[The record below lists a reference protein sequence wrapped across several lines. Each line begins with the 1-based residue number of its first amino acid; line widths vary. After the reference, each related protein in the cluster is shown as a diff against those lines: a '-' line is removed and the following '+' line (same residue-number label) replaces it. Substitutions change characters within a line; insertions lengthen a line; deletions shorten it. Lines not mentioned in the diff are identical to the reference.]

1 MKRVLKLSLVLAS
14 TDRPVCGK
22 TKILVMKWSVEAV
35 HDQAMPAHRHVLR
48 SCEGARTGTADG
60 PPRQGRSVGSRLL
73 IIGGALGVVLV
84 AMMASCRAA
93 ELEPPAPAED
103 WSVHFQ
109 STGVWQGYPG
119 FHSPFQGP
127 NSLPGGGEA
136 RETISGTAF
145 LGRRLPW
152 EGGEL
157 YFNPEFNQGFGLDRT
172 LGVAGFP
179 NGEAQKAGFN
189 TPKPNVARLFLRQTF
204 GLGGA
209 KEMIEDGAN
218 QIARTVDVSRVT
230 VTAGKFAATD
240 IFDDNAY
247 AHDPR
252 TTFLNWSLW
261 EAAAWDYPADQ
272 KGYTDGV
279 AIELNQQDWALRGGW
294 FLQPKIANE
303 RDLEP
308 RFWRAFGAVAEL
320 ETRHELRGEPG
331 KLRFLVFANRAHMG
345 NLEQAVALAAETG
358 AAADI
363 AAVRNYRWKAGFAVN
378 LEQAV
383 SDDLGVFSRLSWND
397 GRTEAW
403 AFTDVDRSFSLGTSL
418 KGTSWR
424 RPNDTIG
431 LAGVVNEL
439 SKVHRNF
446 FAAGGTGI
454 LVGDGRLN
462 YAPEGIIEA
471 YYSYRV
477 VEPVALS
484 LDYQFIGNPAYDQD
498 RGPVHVFAAR
508 LHVEF

>member
-1 MKRVLKLSLVLAS
+1 M
-14 TDRPVCGK
+14 
-22 TKILVMKWSVEAV
+22 
-35 HDQAMPAHRHVLR
+35 
-48 SCEGARTGTADG
+48 
-60 PPRQGRSVGSRLL
+60 
-73 IIGGALGVVLV
+73 LV
-84 AMMASCRAA
+84 ACAAGLSWSSGEHAAAA
-93 ELEPPAPAED
+93 EASDAAAAAETENAA

-119 FHSPFQGP
+119 FHSPFQGK
-127 NSLPGGGEA
+127 NSLPGGGQA
-136 RETISGTAF
+136 RETLSGTAF

-157 YFNPEFNQGFGLDRT
+157 YFNPEFNQGFGIGRT
-172 LGVAGFP
+172 AGVAGFP
-179 NGEAQKAGFN
+179 NGEGGKAGFD

-204 GLGGA
+204 GLGGD
-209 KEMIEDGAN
+209 KETVEDGAN
-218 QIARTVDVSRVT
+218 RIATAVDVSRVT

-240 IFDDNAY
+240 IFDDNQY

-279 AIELNQQDWALRGGW
+279 AIELNQKRWALRGGW
-294 FLQPKIANE
+294 FLEPKIAND
-303 RDLEP
+303 RDLET
-308 RFWRAFGAVAEL
+308 RFWRAFGAVTEL
-320 ETRHELRGEPG
+320 ETRHELGGEPG

-345 NLEQAVALAAETG
+345 NLQQAVALAEETG
-358 AAADI
+358 APADI

-378 LEQAV
+378 LEQSL

-397 GRTEAW
+397 GRTETW
-403 AFTDVDRSFSLGTSL
+403 TFTDVDRSFSLGASL

-424 RPNDTIG
+424 RPDDTVG
-431 LAGVVNEL
+431 LAGAVNEL

-446 FAAGGTGI
+446 FAAGGLGTLI
-454 LVGDGRLN
+454 GDGRLN
-462 YAPEGIIEA
+462 YAPEGIVEA
-471 YYSYRV
+471 YYNCRV
-477 VEPVALS
+477 LEPVSLT
-484 LDYQFIGNPAYDQD
+484 LDYQFVGNPAYDQD